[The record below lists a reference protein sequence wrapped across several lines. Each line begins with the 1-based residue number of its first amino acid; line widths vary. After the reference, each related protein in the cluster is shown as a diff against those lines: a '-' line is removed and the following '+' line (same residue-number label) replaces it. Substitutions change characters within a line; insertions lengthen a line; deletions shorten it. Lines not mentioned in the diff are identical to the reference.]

1 MRQEHR
7 KKILVIGGGSGMGHA
22 FAKRML
28 DDGCHVVI
36 AGRNPSRLQ
45 AAVKSLTP
53 HGAVE
58 GIVADA
64 TDEAQV
70 VALFK
75 QAGRVDHIVMTAADV
90 SGAYTLPQDIDI
102 DSARNAMA
110 SKILAPLLIA
120 KHGAASL
127 AGGGSITLTSGIAA
141 YRPGP
146 KGCIVAAING
156 ALESMVYAMSLA
168 LAPTRVNAVSPGWVD
183 TPIWESVAGSDTPAL
198 LEAMAARLPAGR
210 IGRADEVADAI
221 AAVMSN
227 GFINGTVLHV
237 DGGQRLV

>member
-1 MRQEHR
+1 MKRNSQ
-7 KKILVIGGGSGMGHA
+7 KILIIGGSSGMGYA

-28 DDGCHVVI
+28 NDGYRVVI
-36 AGRNPSRLQ
+36 AGRTRARL
-45 AAVKSLTP
+45 AAAAEAL
-53 HGAVE
+53 GANERVE
-58 GIVADA
+58 TIVADV
-64 TDEAQV
+64 TDEEQV
-70 VALFK
+70 VSLFR
-75 QAGRVDHIVMTAADV
+75 QAGSVDHIVMTAADV
-90 SGAYTLPQDIDI
+90 SGAYTLPQDMDVEC
-102 DSARNAMA
+102 ARNAMA

-120 KHGAASL
+120 KHGATAL
-127 AGGGSITLTSGIAA
+127 REGGSITLTSGIAA

-146 KGCIVAAING
+146 KGCVVAAING

-168 LAPTRVNAVSPGWVD
+168 LAPIRVNAVSPGWVH
-183 TPIWESVAGSDTPAL
+183 TPIWESVAGSDTPTL
-198 LEAMAARLPAGR
+198 LEAMAARLPGGR

>member
-1 MRQEHR
+1 MQQKHNR
-7 KKILVIGGGSGMGHA
+7 KVLVIGGSSGMGHA

-28 DDGCHVVI
+28 DDGYKVVI
-36 AGRNPSRLQ
+36 AGRSHARLD
-45 AAVKSLTP
+45 AAALALDAP
-53 HGAVE
+53 GRVE
-58 GIVADA
+58 TIVADA
-64 TDEAQV
+64 TDEEQMA
-70 VALFK
+70 ALFR
-75 QAGRVDHIVMTAADV
+75 QAGSLDHIVMTAADV
-90 SGAYTLPQDIDI
+90 SGAYTLPQDMDVER
-102 DSARNAMA
+102 ARNAMA

-127 AGGGSITLTSGIAA
+127 RSGGSITLTSGIAA

-146 KGCIVAAING
+146 KGCVVAAING

-168 LAPTRVNAVSPGWVD
+168 LAPIRVNAVSPGWVD
-183 TPIWESVAGSDTPAL
+183 TPIWESVAGPDKPAL
-198 LEAMAARLPAGR
+198 LEAMAARLPTGR

-221 AAVMSN
+221 AAVMRN